1 MNAWIVGLV
10 SISVSMQLQA
20 GVTEFGAGLDQSVW
34 RLTSDTQVECRLEHP
49 IPNWGTGA
57 FVSRAGRKINLDFE
71 LKGLRQQ
78 AQTQTVSLGIMP
90 PLWRPGVAGREVSQL
105 RFYQQFD
112 GLVEGQTAWTMLDE
126 LEGGRMPTFQYRDW
140 YRQNRPVRVSLSS
153 VNFRVKYQAFVD
165 CLSGLLPYS
174 FNDIAFSVLSYDKN
188 SDQLSLASRRRLAM
202 IGEYVKV
209 DKSIDVVV
217 IDAYSDSYGGRW
229 PNQKLSEK
237 RADAIKKVFVDLGID
252 PGKISVEGHGEK
264 RHATSNETEDGR
276 AKNRRVVINMG
287 RNGTI

>member
-1 MNAWIVGLV
+1 MNAWVLGLI

-49 IPNWGTGA
+49 IPPGEPGPLSAGPGA
-57 FVSRAGRKINLDFE
+57 RSIWISSSRAATPGAYPDSEPRDH
-71 LKGLRQQ
+71 
-78 AQTQTVSLGIMP
+78 APS
-90 PLWRPGVAGREVSQL
+90 WRPGVAGRQISQL
-105 RFYQQFD
+105 QFYQQFD
-112 GLVEGQTAWTMLDE
+112 GLVAGQTAWTMLDE

-140 YRQNRPVRVSLSS
+140 YRQDRPVRVSLSS
-153 VNFRVKYQAFVD
+153 VNFRVKYQAFMD

-174 FNDIAFSVLSYDKN
+174 FNEIAFSVLSYDKN
-188 SDQLSLASRRRLAM
+188 SDQLSPASKRRLAM
-202 IGEYVKV
+202 IGDYVKA

-237 RADAIKKVFVDLGID
+237 RADAIKQVFVDLGIEE
-252 PGKISVEGHGEK
+252 GKISVEGHGEK
-264 RHATSNETEDGR
+264 QHVASNETEAGR

>member
-1 MNAWIVGLV
+1 MNAWVLGLI

-49 IPNWGTGA
+49 IPRWGTGA

-71 LKGLRQQ
+71 LKGQRPQ
-78 AQTQTVSLGIMP
+78 ARTQTVSLGIMP
-90 PLWRPGVAGREVSQL
+90 PSWRPGISGRQISQL
-105 RFYQQFD
+105 QFYQQFD
-112 GLVEGQTAWTMLDE
+112 GLVAGQTAWTMLDE

-140 YRQNRPVRVSLSS
+140 YRQDRPVRVSLSS
-153 VNFRVKYQAFVD
+153 VNFRVKYQAFMD

-188 SDQLSLASRRRLAM
+188 SDQLSPASKRRLAL
-202 IGEYVKV
+202 IGDYVKA

-237 RADAIKKVFVDLGID
+237 RADAIKQVFVDLGIEE
-252 PGKISVEGHGEK
+252 GKISVEGHGEK
-264 RHATSNETEDGR
+264 QHVASNETDTGR

>member
-1 MNAWIVGLV
+1 M
-10 SISVSMQLQA
+10 
-20 GVTEFGAGLDQSVW
+20 
-34 RLTSDTQVECRLEHP
+34 
-49 IPNWGTGA
+49 
-57 FVSRAGRKINLDFE
+57 
-71 LKGLRQQ
+71 
-78 AQTQTVSLGIMP
+78 
-90 PLWRPGVAGREVSQL
+90 SQL

-140 YRQNRPVRVSLSS
+140 YRQNRAVRVSLSS
-153 VNFRVKYQAFVD
+153 VNFRVKYQAFID

-174 FNDIAFSVLSYDKN
+174 FNDIAFSVLTYDKN
-188 SDQLSLASRRRLAM
+188 SDQLSIASKRRLAM
-202 IGEYVKV
+202 ISEFIKA

-237 RADAIKKVFVDLGID
+237 RADAIKKVFVDLGLE

-264 RHATSNETEDGR
+264 QHVSSNETEQGR
-276 AKNRRVVINMG
+276 AKNRRVVISMG
-287 RNGTI
+287 RNGEI

>member
-1 MNAWIVGLV
+1 MNAWVLGLI

-49 IPNWGTGA
+49 IPRWGTGA

-71 LKGLRQQ
+71 LKGQRPQ
-78 AQTQTVSLGIMP
+78 ARTQTVSLGIMP
-90 PLWRPGVAGREVSQL
+90 PSWRPGVAGRQISQL
-105 RFYQQFD
+105 QFYQQFD
-112 GLVEGQTAWTMLDE
+112 GLVAGQTAWTMLDE

-140 YRQNRPVRVSLSS
+140 YRQDRPVRVSLSS
-153 VNFRVKYQAFVD
+153 VNFRVKYQAFMD

-188 SDQLSLASRRRLAM
+188 SDQLSPASKQRLAM
-202 IGEYVKV
+202 IGDYVKA

-237 RADAIKKVFVDLGID
+237 RADAIKQVFVDLGIEE
-252 PGKISVEGHGEK
+252 GKISVEGHGEK
-264 RHATSNETEDGR
+264 QHVASNETEAGR

>member
-49 IPNWGTGA
+49 IPRWGTGA

-71 LKGLRQQ
+71 LKGQRPQ
-78 AQTQTVSLGIMP
+78 ARTQTVSLGIMP
-90 PLWRPGVAGREVSQL
+90 PSWRPGVSGRQISQL
-105 RFYQQFD
+105 QFYQQFD

-209 DKSIDVVV
+209 DKSIDLVV
-217 IDAYSDSYGGRW
+217 INAYSDSYGGRW

-264 RHATSNETEDGR
+264 RHVRSNETDDGR

-287 RNGTI
+287 RNGAI